1 MNIRVLTAAA
11 LFDGHDVSINI
22 FRRLLQKRGAE
33 VINIGHN
40 RSVDEVVAAAVQEDV
55 DAILISSYQGG
66 HNEYFRYLIDSLK
79 EYKADDILVFG
90 GGGGVILPS
99 EIKSLEEY
107 GVTKI
112 YHAEDGVKIG
122 IDGIADEI
130 IEKVKSNK
138 NHEVRK
144 IEYDDSITSSGTDN
158 KYSISKMLS
167 CVENHCSEDFFDEI
181 RSKVAQNN
189 KKKSFVLGVTGT
201 GGAGKSSLIDEL
213 IGRFVVYTKNTNI
226 AVLAVDPSK
235 SRSKGAL
242 LGDRI
247 RYNHIYNNRIFF
259 RSFATRDSG
268 NEISNAIKDAISVL
282 KTVGYDLIIVETSG
296 IGQGDSKVKELS
308 DKSLYVMTSEF
319 GAPSQLEKIDMLEEA
334 DFIAINKFEKQG
346 SEDAFREVKINYIR
360 NHDVKPDHSLS
371 LDDLLLPV
379 YAVRSN
385 EFNNSGVN
393 RLFKDVFKTM
403 QASTGFAYDYHKDIY
418 DLIDVHSSNSKGL
431 ISDDKQ
437 LYLSEIVETIKNY
450 KNKVDII
457 ASNVDKYQ
465 TITKA
470 IELKMLSEEMTSEI
484 SNIKD
489 AISKEDLEY
498 LQNQDEIKKKFSQD
512 VLEYEIQGKTYKLN
526 LKNTSITGLKI
537 PKIVPPDYS
546 SWADL
551 IRYKYLENF
560 PGEFPYTAGV
570 FPFKRTTEDPKRQ
583 FAGEGSPER
592 TNKRF
597 HYLCEGEKAK
607 RLSVAFDGI
616 TLYAEDPAEKPDIYG
631 KIGESGVSVC
641 TIDDMD
647 SLLKGFDLMDPLTSV
662 SMTINAPAPIM
673 VAFFFMTAF
682 KRELAKIEAKGEM
695 LSDEQKQ
702 KLKLDTFRKLRGTV
716 QADMLKEDQG
726 QNTIIF
732 SIDFAMKMIGDLQEY
747 LSRHQIKN
755 YYSLSISGYHIA
767 EAGANPITQLAFTL
781 ANGFTYVEYFLS
793 RGLKID
799 DFAPNLSFFFSNGM
813 DPEYSV
819 IGRVA
824 RRIWA
829 IAMRDRYGANAKSQ
843 KLKYHIQTSGRSLHA
858 QEIEFNDI
866 RTTLQ
871 GLIAFYDNCN
881 SLHTNSYDEAV
892 TTPTEESVR
901 RSMAI
906 QQILTKEFGMLKNEN
921 PNQGSFFIKWLTDAV
936 ENAVLEEFSRL
947 SRRGGVLGAMETQY
961 QRSKIQEESLYYES
975 LKHSGAY
982 PIIGVNTF
990 LNPDAKDNYENMQV
1004 IRADKEEK
1012 NKRLSELNMFRQNN
1026 LGESSKALEKLKIV
1040 ALNNG
1045 NIFEELLNTVQYATM
1060 GEISSLLYEI
1070 GGKYRRGM

>member
-55 DAILISSYQGG
+55 DGILISSYQGG
-66 HNEYFRYLIDSLK
+66 HNEYFQYLIDSLK
-79 EYKADDILVFG
+79 ELGADDKLVFG
-90 GGGGVILPS
+90 GGGGVILPK
-99 EIKSLEEY
+99 EIKNLEAY
-107 GVTKI
+107 GVTRI

-122 IDGIADEI
+122 IDGIADDILNRIREHKTNVALKPEQI
-130 IEKVKSNK
+130 VNY
-138 NHEVRK
+138 N
-144 IEYDDSITSSGTDN
+144 TDN
-158 KYSISKMLS
+158 IYSVSKMLS
-167 CVENHCSEDFFDEI
+167 CVENHCKDDIYQEIRENISED
-181 RSKVAQNN
+181 N
-189 KKKSFVLGVTGT
+189 KQKSFVLGVTGT

-213 IGRFVVYTKNTNI
+213 IGRFVVYTKDVKI

-235 SRSKGAL
+235 SRTKGAL

-247 RYNHIYNNRIFF
+247 RYNHIYNNRVFF
-259 RSFATRDSG
+259 RSFATRESG
-268 NEISNAIKDAISVL
+268 NEISDAITDAISVL
-282 KTVGYDLIIVETSG
+282 KAVGYDLIIVETSG
-296 IGQGDSKVKELS
+296 IGQGDSKIKEVS
-308 DKSLYVMTSEF
+308 DQSLYVMTSEF

-334 DFIAINKFEKQG
+334 NFIAINKFEKQG

-360 NHDVKPDHSLS
+360 NHEVKADHTIA
-371 LDDLLLPV
+371 LDDMLLPV
-379 YAVRSN
+379 YAARSN
-385 EFNNSGVN
+385 EFNNTGVN
-393 RLFKDVFKTM
+393 RLFKDIFRTM
-403 QASTGFAYDYHKDIY
+403 QSVTGYAYDYHKDIY
-418 DLIDVHSSNSKGL
+418 DMLDVAHKNNKGL
-431 ISDDKQ
+431 IHDDRQ
-437 LYLSEIVETIKNY
+437 LYLSEIVDTINKYN
-450 KNKVDII
+450 NKVSELSEK
-457 ASNVDKYQ
+457 ADKYQ
-465 TITKA
+465 TLIKA
-470 IELKMLSEEMTSEI
+470 KELNIISDNIDSEI
-484 SNIKD
+484 SNIESELPKD
-489 AISKEDLEY
+489 DIEY
-498 LQNQDEIKKKFSQD
+498 LKNQDDIKKKYSQD
-512 VLEYEIQGKTYKLN
+512 FLEYDIQGKTYKLN
-526 LKNTSITGLKI
+526 LNTTSITGLKI

-546 SWADL
+546 SWSDL
-551 IRYKYLENF
+551 IKYKYLENF

-583 FAGEGSPER
+583 FAGEGSPQR

-597 HYLCEGEKAK
+597 HYLCEGEEAK

-631 KIGESGVSVC
+631 KIGESGVSIC

-647 SLLKGFDLMDPLTSV
+647 TLLNGFDLMNPLTSV

-682 KRELAKIEAKGEM
+682 KRELKKLEDNGEK
-695 LSDEQKQ
+695 LSKEQKE

-747 LSRHQIKN
+747 LSRNQIKN

-936 ENAVLEEFSRL
+936 QNAVLEEFSRL

-990 LNPDAKDNYENMQV
+990 LNPNAKDNYENMQV
-1004 IRADKEEK
+1004 IRADVSEKDRRLEELKLFK
-1012 NKRLSELNMFRQNN
+1012 NSQKDKAKIALDN
-1026 LGESSKALEKLKIV
+1026 LKKV
-1040 ALNNG
+1040 ALNGG
-1045 NIFEELLNTVQYATM
+1045 NIFEELLNTVQHATM